1 MDTIVPFLYF
11 SVRILRFFIPREDI
25 AVSPHPHIP
34 ALNRKKRDSSAQNL
48 SDWATSILAFHHS
61 PESVL
66 EWQILSVQW
75 FKNKSGLEHEYP
87 VFTLRNI
94 LNPNTEVIYLR
105 LDRRSSV
112 EALKARKEEIIV
124 KRDVHSVRNV
134 FRIRTIVGHDLKSH
148 SLSGPKCRA
157 A

>member
-11 SVRILRFFIPREDI
+11 SVRILRFFIPREEI

-34 ALNRKKRDSSAQNL
+34 ALHRKKRDSSAQNL

-75 FKNKSGLEHEYP
+75 FKNKRGLEHEYS

-94 LNPNTEVIYLR
+94 SNPNTEVIYVR

-112 EALKARKEEIIV
+112 EALEARKEEIIV
-124 KRDVHSVRNV
+124 KRDVYSVRNI
-134 FRIRTIVGHDLKSH
+134 FHIRTIVRVL
-148 SLSGPKCRA
+148 A
-157 A
+157 MI